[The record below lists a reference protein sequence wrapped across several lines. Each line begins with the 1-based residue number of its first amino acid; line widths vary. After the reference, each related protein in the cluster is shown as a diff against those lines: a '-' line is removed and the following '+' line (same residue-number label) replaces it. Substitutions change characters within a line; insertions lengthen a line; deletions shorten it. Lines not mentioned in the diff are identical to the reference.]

1 MAITLECRQAFSPW
15 SDPLFLSGRSA
26 PRAGVPAC
34 CGLHGCLCHRLGCH
48 VQRACSVRGVDGP
61 PTALARQL
69 PRVASSTPCPGP
81 PERAVT
87 GQACAGPYG
96 QYCDRRIHQPSRGSA
111 LPSHVTTLP
120 PSPPLESEASEVA
133 SRHSCPWCAQPCGQR
148 ALTSC
153 AAGRVATP
161 SPGGPA
167 DLGRVREA
175 QVDLFASPETSHYQL
190 FYSLSG
196 GTLSTDALTHN
207 WPGAFANMRFP
218 Q

>member
-1 MAITLECRQAFSPW
+1 MS
-15 SDPLFLSGRSA
+15 
-26 PRAGVPAC
+26 
-34 CGLHGCLCHRLGCH
+34 
-48 VQRACSVRGVDGP
+48 
-61 PTALARQL
+61 
-69 PRVASSTPCPGP
+69 
-81 PERAVT
+81 
-87 GQACAGPYG
+87 
-96 QYCDRRIHQPSRGSA
+96 
-111 LPSHVTTLP
+111 TTLP

-207 WPGAFANMRFP
+207 WPRGLRKYAFPPVSLLAQTLCKVREDEEQVLLVAPYWPNQTWFP
-218 Q
+218 DSRSSRQLSLVNSSEEGSCFSETGTLGTRIQTSGNSMSGPWTGRGGSR